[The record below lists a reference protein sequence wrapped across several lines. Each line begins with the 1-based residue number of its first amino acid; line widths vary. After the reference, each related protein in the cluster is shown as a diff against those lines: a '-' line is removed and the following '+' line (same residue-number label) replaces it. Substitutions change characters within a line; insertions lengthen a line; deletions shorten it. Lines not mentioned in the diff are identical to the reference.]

1 MNWELGDVELYNEYM
16 EFIRRKIEGDLLEG
30 GIDTTGFKVI
40 EPQRQDGAT
49 WWWRFIIDDL
59 GKCLFV
65 ESDGSGYKCGLMPTP
80 SYETWFLWRSRDEK
94 LNKLI

>member
-1 MNWELGDVELYNEYM
+1 MNWELSEVEVYNEYM
-16 EFIRRKIEGDLLEG
+16 EFVRRKIEGDLLDS
-30 GIDTTGFKVI
+30 GIDITGFKVI

-65 ESDGSGYKCGLMPTP
+65 ESDK
-80 SYETWFLWRSRDEK
+80 
-94 LNKLI
+94 